1 MVMERSRNSVRASSA
16 DFRSSVDVPDVLDT
30 VAVVIVAADGVAVDV
45 DVDIDVV
52 AVADEAAVSLFSL
65 ILRSLPSSLSLL
77 PSIVAVDNN
86 DDDAEEEGTVMQSKE
101 IFFPLPALRAA
112 THNSATSSRLIRVID
127 RRWSVLVV
135 V

>member
-1 MVMERSRNSVRASSA
+1 MVMERSRKSMRASSA
-16 DFRSSVDVPDVLDT
+16 DFRPSVDVVGIVDT
-30 VAVVIVAADGVAVDV
+30 VAVVIVAAGVVAV

-52 AVADEAAVSLFSL
+52 AVSLFSL
-65 ILRSLPSSLSLL
+65 TLRSLSSSLSPS

-86 DDDAEEEGTVMQSKE
+86 DDAVGEGNVMQSKDV
-101 IFFPLPALRAA
+101 FFPLPALRAA
-112 THNSATSSRLIRVID
+112 THNSATSSRLIRIID